1 MLAAQVW
8 VLLSPPPSCPFNVPL
23 FPRLPIHLLHTSY
36 FHTYAQDIRFD
47 VPLAEACFE
56 DRQKLCATVPPVC
69 GGEVWESVWGGG
81 GSAPVCGGE
90 VWESVERL
98 RGRCGKVTCSLAGND
113 YSRGISP

>member
-69 GGEVWESVWGGG
+69 GGEVWESGGGGGRQCPGVWGGG
-81 GSAPVCGGE
+81 VGKCGE
-90 VWESVERL
+90 VAWKVWEGDLLSGWE
-98 RGRCGKVTCSLAGND
+98 
-113 YSRGISP
+113 

>member
-69 GGEVWESVWGGG
+69 GGEVWESV
-81 GSAPVCGGE
+81 
-90 VWESVERL
+90 ERL